1 MGLSRQD
8 IVQAAVLLA
17 GCLLVVLNY
26 TLLAPALPVIMG
38 ELNVGETDV

>member
-8 IVQAAVLLA
+8 ILQMAVLLT

-26 TLLAPALPVIMG
+26 TLLALVVF
-38 ELNVGETDV
+38 VGVKDKR